1 MILFAMLV
9 AGASTLVEGA
19 QCQPST
25 ESVLLS
31 ANGFSSNVVVSVP
44 IAGTKR
50 KVRVFAD

>member
-1 MILFAMLV
+1 MIFFAMLV

-19 QCQPST
+19 QCQASI
-25 ESVLLS
+25 ESVLLFG
-31 ANGFSSNVVVSVP
+31 NGFSSNVVVCVP